1 MSKNETKH
9 PGASVL
15 GAAHYFSDVPVA
27 SKAELSTIEFSVRG
41 FDLSMQVADQ
51 VFSASRLDPGTKV
64 LLSEVPV
71 PPSTGRFL
79 DLGCGW
85 GVVATVLGKFSPE
98 AEVWAVDVNGR
109 ALDLTVKNAQANGC
123 GNVSVK
129 RAHEAL
135 AQAQADNIEFDLI
148 WSNPPI
154 RVGKAETHQIL
165 LDWLSKLSATGE
177 AWLVVAKNLGAD
189 SLTKWLGEQG
199 FNAQKAHSK
208 KGFRILK
215 VTRS

>member
-1 MSKNETKH
+1 MSRNEARH
-9 PGASVL
+9 EGAPAV

-27 SKAELSTIEFSVRG
+27 TKTQVSTIEFSVRG
-41 FDLSMQVADQ
+41 FELSMQVADQ

-64 LLSEVPV
+64 LLSEVPA
-71 PPSTGRFL
+71 PPQEGRFL

-85 GVVATVLGKFSPE
+85 GVIATVLGKFSPE
-98 AEVWAVDVNGR
+98 AEIWAVDVNGR
-109 ALDLTVKNAQANGC
+109 ALDLTVKNTQANGC

-129 RAHEAL
+129 KAHEAL
-135 AQAQADNIEFDLI
+135 AEAEAANLEFDLI

-154 RVGKAETHQIL
+154 RVGKAETQQIL

-189 SLTKWLGEQG
+189 SLTKWLNEQG
-199 FNAQKAHSK
+199 FAAVKAHSK